1 MSACIYIYI
10 HIRRYLSAQVR
21 GQVVGGH
28 THVYVYVC
36 MYVIC
41 MCADM
46 YASDNTWRVRVM
58 MAAMLMQLPAIP
70 SSSCQG
76 IDLDQIQ
83 SEGG

>member
-1 MSACIYIYI
+1 MYTRVC
-10 HIRRYLSAQVR
+10 
-21 GQVVGGH
+21 
-28 THVYVYVC
+28 VYVC
-36 MYVIC
+36 MYVFC

-58 MAAMLMQLPAIP
+58 MATMLMQLPAIP